1 MLRSETSFWHAKKS
15 TSLRKVTI
23 FTKLWSFSNHNIKN
37 VCSFDPSTKINNQMV
52 NKLTFQKKNETG
64 QHYWFKLALLLVF
77 VLNAPLHMFAQGD
90 LLITPRRIVFE
101 GNKTNQEINLANT
114 GQDTAVY
121 AISFVQYRMT
131 EEGTFEQIEEPD
143 PGQLFADRF
152 LRYFPRTVTLPP
164 NESQVVRMQ
173 MRRMPD
179 MQPGE
184 YRSHLYFRAVPVERP
199 LGEEDILEDTTA
211 IGIRL
216 TPIYG
221 ITIPTIVRVGE
232 LTADVTLD
240 DLNFGMQNDTVPTLN
255 MVFNREGEKSVFGD
269 VTVEWEPPSGS
280 TVEVGIVRGIAIY
293 TPNNVRRFRMNLRN
307 PDGVD
312 FSTGKLIVRYIDG
325 SDTSSEVFAEKELLL
340 N

>member
-1 MLRSETSFWHAKKS
+1 MKEQFLTKCSKS
-15 TSLRKVTI
+15 LKVNGIVT
-23 FTKLWSFSNHNIKN
+23 
-37 VCSFDPSTKINNQMV
+37 
-52 NKLTFQKKNETG
+52 LTG
-64 QHYWFKLALLLVF
+64 LILLI
-77 VLNAPLHMFAQGD
+77 VLPFHLLAQGD

-143 PGQLFADRF
+143 PGQLFADRY

-173 MRRMPD
+173 LRRMPD

-199 LGEEDILEDTTA
+199 LGEEDLLADTTA

-216 TPIYG
+216 TPIFG
-221 ITIPTIVRVGE
+221 ITIPVIIRSGDLSAE
-232 LTADVTLD
+232 VTLEG
-240 DLNFGMQNDTVPTLN
+240 LKMEMQNDTIPTLN
-255 MVFNREGEKSVFGD
+255 MTFNRQGEKSVFGD
-269 VTVEWEPPSGS
+269 IHVDWVPPRRSK
-280 TVEVGIVRGIAIY
+280 VEVGVVRGIAVY
-293 TPNNVRRFRMNLRN
+293 TPNNMRRFRMNLRT
-307 PDGVD
+307 PEGVD
-312 FSTGKLIVRYIDG
+312 FSTGKLVVRYIDG
-325 SDTSSEVFAEKELLL
+325 SDTSDAVFAETELIL

>member
-1 MLRSETSFWHAKKS
+1 M
-15 TSLRKVTI
+15 I
-23 FTKLWSFSNHNIKN
+23 FHHFFNIIIKN
-37 VCSFDPSTKINNQMV
+37 VCSFDPSTKNKIQMV
-52 NKLTFQKKNETG
+52 NELTFQKKNEAATASR
-64 QHYWFKLALLLVF
+64 FALTIVFVLLLVI
-77 VLNAPLHMFAQGD
+77 PLQMVAQGD

-131 EEGTFEQIEEPD
+131 EAGTFEQIEEPD
-143 PGQLFADRF
+143 PGQLFADRY

-179 MQPGE
+179 MQAGE

-216 TPIYG
+216 TPIFG
-221 ITIPTIVRVGE
+221 ITIPTIIRVGE
-232 LTADVTLD
+232 LSADVTISE
-240 DLNFGMQNDTVPTLN
+240 LNFEMQNDTVPTLN
-255 MVFNREGEKSVFGD
+255 LMFSREGEKSVFGD
-269 VTVEWEPPSGS
+269 ITVEWEPPRGS
-280 TVEVGIVRGIAIY
+280 RVEVGIVRGIAVY
-293 TPNNVRRFRMNLRN
+293 TPNNMRRFRMNLRN
-307 PDGVD
+307 PEGVD
-312 FSTGKLIVRYIDG
+312 FNTGKLIVRYVDG
-325 SDTSSEVFAEKELLL
+325 SDTSSEVFTETELLL

>member
-1 MLRSETSFWHAKKS
+1 MIKELVLKNSIKS
-15 TSLRKVTI
+15 LNLSDLFPLFGFV
-23 FTKLWSFSNHNIKN
+23 
-37 VCSFDPSTKINNQMV
+37 
-52 NKLTFQKKNETG
+52 
-64 QHYWFKLALLLVF
+64 ALILFPFFLS
-77 VLNAPLHMFAQGD
+77 AQGD

-143 PGQLFADRF
+143 PGQLFADRY

-184 YRSHLYFRAVPVERP
+184 YRSHMYFRAVPVERP
-199 LGEEDILEDTTA
+199 LGEDDLLADTTA

-216 TPIYG
+216 TPIFG
-221 ITIPTIVRVGE
+221 ITIPAIVRVGE
-232 LTADVTLD
+232 LTASVTLN
-240 DLNFGMQNDTVPTLN
+240 DLRLEMVNDTVPALN
-255 MVFNREGEKSVFGD
+255 ILFSREGEKSVFGD
-269 VTVEWEPPSGS
+269 LIVEWVPPRGS
-280 TVEVGIVRGIAIY
+280 KVEVGVVRGIAVY
-293 TPNNVRRFRMNLRN
+293 TPNNMRRFRMNLRT
-307 PDGVD
+307 PEGVD
-312 FSTGKLIVRYIDG
+312 FSTGKLVVRYIDG
-325 SDTSSEVFAEKELLL
+325 SDTSDAVFAESELIL